1 MVGGGDE
8 DSWWELRNRSIETTI
23 GGHQLRL
30 RRQGMASEDVLV
42 VHSRILRDNYWK
54 RLLQWGDG

>member
-1 MVGGGDE
+1 MGVE
-8 DSWWELRNRSIETTI
+8 KSVNRNNYQRPSAEA
-23 GGHQLRL
+23 GKA
-30 RRQGMASEDVLV
+30 GMASENVLV